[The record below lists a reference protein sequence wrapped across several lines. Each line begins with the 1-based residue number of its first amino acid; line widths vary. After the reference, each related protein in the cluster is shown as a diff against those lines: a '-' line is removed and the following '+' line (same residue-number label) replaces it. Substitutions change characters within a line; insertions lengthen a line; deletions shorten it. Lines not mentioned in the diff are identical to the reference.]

1 MSDFEMLALLL
12 NTAVS
17 VAFAVEY
24 TDEDLAWFRK
34 PLTDEMEVSNA

>member
-17 VAFAVEY
+17 VAFVVEY

-34 PLTDEMEVSNA
+34 PLADSEEV

>member
-1 MSDFEMLALLL
+1 MSDLQIIALLL

-17 VAFAVEY
+17 VAFVVEY

-34 PLTDEMEVSNA
+34 PLTEDDDNV

>member
-17 VAFAVEY
+17 VAFVVEY

-34 PLTDEMEVSNA
+34 PLNTANEDV

>member
-34 PLTDEMEVSNA
+34 PVTEEQDGL

>member
-17 VAFAVEY
+17 VAFVVEY

-34 PLTDEMEVSNA
+34 PLTSEDDNV

>member
-1 MSDFEMLALLL
+1 MSDFEMLAVLL

-17 VAFAVEY
+17 VAFVVEY

-34 PLTDEMEVSNA
+34 PLTTEEEV